1 MTVGGCPER
10 KDSGGDAPNEMTVGD
25 APNEMT
31 VGDGPNE
38 MTVGG
43 CPERNDSGGCPS
55 MTTRKDPDLDQV
67 MRKIAKYLVDSR
79 MGVCPS
85 MTSDV

>member
-1 MTVGGCPER
+1 MPQTKMTAGDAPNVN
-10 KDSGGDAPNEMTVGD
+10 DSGGDAPNEMT
-25 APNEMT
+25 A
-31 VGDGPNE
+31 
-38 MTVGG
+38 
-43 CPERNDSGGCPS
+43 GGCPS
-55 MTTRKDPDLDQV
+55 MTTRKDPDVDQV